1 MLIKIS
7 LTPERQLLT
16 EIGRSPDF
24 PRKTRLPG
32 LSLLSLEGFDEIS
45 SSGTCEFYIIGVTV
59 AGTVQDLHLIPF

>member
-32 LSLLSLEGFDEIS
+32 LLSNKPPLGGGF
-45 SSGTCEFYIIGVTV
+45 
-59 AGTVQDLHLIPF
+59 